1 MKLRGKIMRVVNAT
15 VVITLFLSTLN
26 VNAVNTPVSFSEP
39 PEPMISS
46 GSVMAQPVF
55 EAPVSFVSLI
65 DNSAL
70 DEVLP

>member
-1 MKLRGKIMRVVNAT
+1 MKLRGKIMRVVNMT

-26 VNAVNTPVSFSEP
+26 VNSVNTPVSSEP

-55 EAPVSFVSLI
+55 EKPVSFVSLI

-70 DEVLP
+70 NEVLP

>member
-1 MKLRGKIMRVVNAT
+1 MKLRGKIMRVVNMT

-26 VNAVNTPVSFSEP
+26 VNAVNTPVSSEP

-55 EAPVSFVSLI
+55 EEPVSFVILI

-70 DEVLP
+70 NEVLP